1 MYRAPVDEI
10 SHVVKNVSGLNEVL
24 EKGLAGDLSED
35 LVDAILEEAGKFA
48 SDQIAPMLMIGDQH
62 GSTVKDGV
70 VTTPP
75 GWKEL
80 YQNWIAGGWNSL
92 SGEEEFGGQNLPNTL
107 AMAATEMWN
116 AASMAFG
123 LCPMLTMGAIE
134 AFQVHASDEL
144 KAIYLEKLISG
155 EWTGTMNLTEP
166 QAGSDLAALKSRAT
180 RNDDGSYR
188 VFGQKIYITYG
199 EHDMTENIVHLV
211 LARLPDAPAGT
222 RGISLF
228 AVPKFLVN
236 EDGTLGARNDAFCNG
251 IEHKLGIHAS
261 PTCTMIFGD
270 GKYGD
275 EPGAIGWLI
284 GEENR
289 GLNCMFTMM
298 NIARLAVGV
307 QGVAV
312 AEAAT
317 QHAIAYANERKQ
329 GKAPGA
335 SGEGMSPIVQH
346 PDVQRNLLTMKSLT
360 QASRAICYA
369 CAHALDMAKIG
380 SAEEQKFWGERASL
394 LTPIAKSYS
403 TDIGSEVASI
413 GVQVHGGM
421 GFVEETGAAIY
432 MRDARIAQI
441 YEGTNGIQ
449 AIDLVMRKL
458 PMSEGQ
464 CIVSY
469 FNELDGIIES
479 LRASNVPEFGDSV
492 KVLSQALDDLRDATK
507 WLNEKMAAGETETI
521 LAAAT
526 PYQSL
531 FGLTA
536 GGIYLAKSALVD
548 SGSND
553 RAALCRY
560 FAENHVSGS
569 SAMRARV
576 EFGAASFEAAAASL
590 IA

>member
-10 SHVVKNVSGLNEVL
+10 SHVVKNVSGLNEIL
-24 EKGLAGDLSED
+24 ANGLAGDLSED

-48 SDQIAPMLMIGDQH
+48 SDQIAPMLMVGDQH
-62 GSTVKDGV
+62 GSKIKDGV

-116 AASMAFG
+116 SASMSFG

-134 AFQVHASDEL
+134 AFQAHASEEL

-166 QAGSDLAALKSRAT
+166 QAGSDLAALKCRAT
-180 RNDDGSYR
+180 PNDDGSYR
-188 VFGQKIYITYG
+188 IFGQKIYITYG
-199 EHDMTENIVHLV
+199 EHDMTENIIHLV

-270 GKYGD
+270 GKFGD

-298 NIARLAVGV
+298 NNARLAVGV
-307 QGVAV
+307 QGVSV

-329 GKAPGA
+329 GKAIGA
-335 SGEGMSPIVQH
+335 SGDGMSPIVQH

-369 CAHALDMAKIG
+369 CAHALDMAKLG
-380 SAEEQKFWGERASL
+380 PPEERKFWSERASL

-458 PMSEGQ
+458 PLSDGE

-469 FNELDGIIES
+469 FNELDSIVES
-479 LRASNVPEFGDSV
+479 LRASNVPVFGDSV
-492 KVLSQALDDLRDATK
+492 NALSQALEDLRGATK
-507 WLNEKMAAGETETI
+507 WINDKVAAGETATV

-548 SGSND
+548 SDDND

-560 FAENHVSGS
+560 FAENHVNGSG
-569 SAMRARV
+569 ALRARV
-576 EFGAASFEAAAASL
+576 EYGAASFEAAAASL
-590 IA
+590 TI